1 MENVRA
7 VVASLRTAV
16 EFVKAVSGALPT
28 ASQLLASS
36 NLTDVQE
43 AISMLIYCHKFKVG
57 PAA

>member
-1 MENVRA
+1 MRA

-16 EFVKAVSGALPT
+16 EFVKAVSGALPV

-36 NLTDVQE
+36 TLSDVQE

-57 PAA
+57 HTV

>member
-16 EFVKAVSGALPT
+16 DFVKTMSGALPL

-36 NLTDVQE
+36 TLTDVQE
-43 AISMLIYCHKFKVG
+43 AISMLIHCHKFKVG
-57 PAA
+57 PAV